1 MAEASVAKAHELIAK
16 AEKKEKSWFASF
28 SGSKW
33 EDAEELYT
41 KAANQLKVAKQW
53 DEAGATFQK
62 SAGCHLK
69 MQSPHDA
76 ATSYTDAA
84 QCYKKTNTQ
93 QAVLMYKEVVSI
105 HIDLG
110 RFTTAAKMQKEIGEL
125 YEAEGDNEKAVE
137 AYQTAADYY
146 QAEENN
152 STANQM
158 LLKVAGL
165 AAAAKDYKRAI
176 EIYEQVAIASL
187 ESNLL
192 KFSVK
197 DYLLRAGLC
206 RLATGEIG
214 AAVNALE
221 RYNGMDATFAGSRE
235 GTLLRDVTTATEQ
248 MDEDVFTL
256 KVREY
261 DEISRLDGQK
271 TSLLLEVKNQIKN
284 SVEDIT

>member
-1 MAEASVAKAHELIAK
+1 M
-16 AEKKEKSWFASF
+16 FASLF
-28 SGSKW
+28 GNKY
-33 EDAEELYT
+33 EDAEVLYS
-41 KAANQLKVAKQW
+41 KAANQLKVAKNW
-53 DEAGATFQK
+53 DGAGAAFEKAAQ
-62 SAGCHLK
+62 CHLK
-69 MQSPHDA
+69 MESPHDA
-76 ATSYTDAA
+76 ATAYNDAA
-84 QCYKKTNTQ
+84 VCYKKTNSA
-93 QAVLMYKEVVSI
+93 QAVLLYKEVVSI

-110 RFTTAAKMQKEIGEL
+110 RFSSAAKVQKEIGEL
-125 YEAEGDNEKAVE
+125 LEAVGDSAGAMD

-146 QAEENN
+146 QAEESN

-165 AAAAKDYKRAI
+165 ASMCKDYKRAV

-221 RYNGMDATFAGSRE
+221 RYEGMDATFGTTRE
-235 GTLLRDVTTATEQ
+235 GELLRTLVTAFENL
-248 MDEDVFTL
+248 DEDAFTD
-256 KVREY
+256 KVREF
-261 DEISRLDGQK
+261 DEISRLDAQK
-271 TSLLLEVKNQIKN
+271 TSLLLEIKN
-284 SVEDIT
+284 KIKESAVDIT

>member
-1 MAEASVAKAHELIAK
+1 
-16 AEKKEKSWFASF
+16 
-28 SGSKW
+28 
-33 EDAEELYT
+33 
-41 KAANQLKVAKQW
+41 
-53 DEAGATFQK
+53 
-62 SAGCHLK
+62 
-69 MQSPHDA
+69 
-76 ATSYTDAA
+76 
-84 QCYKKTNTQ
+84 
-93 QAVLMYKEVVSI
+93 
-105 HIDLG
+105 
-110 RFTTAAKMQKEIGEL
+110 
-125 YEAEGDNEKAVE
+125 
-137 AYQTAADYY
+137 
-146 QAEENN
+146 
-152 STANQM
+152 M

-165 AAAAKDYKRAI
+165 AATAQDYKRAI